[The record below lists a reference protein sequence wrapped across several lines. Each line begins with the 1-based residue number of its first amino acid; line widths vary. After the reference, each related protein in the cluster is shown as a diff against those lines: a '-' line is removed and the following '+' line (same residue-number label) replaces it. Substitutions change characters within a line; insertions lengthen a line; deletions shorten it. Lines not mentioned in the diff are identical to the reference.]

1 MEIIRLVDSLPF
13 FVFKPSFIFA
23 NKDDS
28 KNTLNLIFIFVNFRS
43 ERTICRLTQLDQL
56 SVEQA
61 YLCPD
66 LSFNLLLRRPLTR
79 QEECTRGLSEPPLF
93 TNGR

>member
-1 MEIIRLVDSLPF
+1 MSGIGEWKLSDSSILSPF
-13 FVFKPSFIFA
+13 LYL
-23 NKDDS
+23 
-28 KNTLNLIFIFVNFRS
+28 NTLLFSRIRMIP
-43 ERTICRLTQLDQL
+43 QLDQL